1 MENKGPSTLQDDS
14 NSESSN
20 IRIYIMYISPQV
32 VHRDLKLDNLLVDD
46 KGRVI
51 ISDFGKAVVLDET
64 MKVAYNHGELNT
76 QHMYMVHGSTQQSNA
91 VHVCNNSTYMSGT
104 NEQCS
109 LKTAFELA
117 RTCRLEWYSTSNHQ
131 IRRLVLTLV

>member
-1 MENKGPSTLQDDS
+1 MIQTAGALNV
-14 NSESSN
+14 
-20 IRIYIMYISPQV
+20 RIYIMYISPQV

-91 VHVCNNSTYMSGT
+91 VHVCNNSTCIIICLGPMNS
-104 NEQCS
+104 
-109 LKTAFELA
+109 A
-117 RTCRLEWYSTSNHQ
+117 
-131 IRRLVLTLV
+131 V